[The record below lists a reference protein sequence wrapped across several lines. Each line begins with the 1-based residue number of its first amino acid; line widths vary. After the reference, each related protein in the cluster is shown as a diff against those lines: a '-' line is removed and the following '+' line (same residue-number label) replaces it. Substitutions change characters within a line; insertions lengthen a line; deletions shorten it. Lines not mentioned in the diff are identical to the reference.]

1 MFENGGGG
9 FWVWGPE
16 PGTKKN
22 RLKTLG
28 DLSSGASGR
37 RRDGVDDVAG
47 LARAEISVTD
57 EVGGLEG
64 RGEAGAFEDD
74 QRQSMR
80 GGDECR
86 R

>member
-1 MFENGGGG
+1 LFENGGGG
-9 FWVWGPE
+9 FWFWRPG

-47 LARAEISVTD
+47 LAQAEISVTD
-57 EVGGLEG
+57 EVDGLES
-64 RGEAGAFEDD
+64 RGGAGAFEDD

-80 GGDECR
+80 GDECR